1 MELKLDQTLSLANKR
16 LKEGS
21 TEEAKRIYQDILA
34 KFPNNKKAK
43 AKLITILE
51 TPIANVKKAQDPT
64 QDQLETLIKLYSQG
78 KLQQALIQANNLLMQ
93 FRNTVILYN
102 ILGAIQAGLKQYD
115 AAISSYGKAIKLKP
129 NYAEAHN
136 NLGNALINRGD
147 PGRAID
153 SYKRA
158 IKIKPDYA
166 EAHNNIGNAL
176 KEKGDLGTAIV
187 NYRLALSIDPNYVLA
202 HYNMGAALRQQGD
215 LDMALDSY
223 GRAIKIKPDY
233 AEAHYNMGV
242 ILKVKGNAVAALDS
256 YRQAIKIKP
265 NYAEAHNNMGNVLMD
280 DGDLSAA
287 IDSFSQAIKIRPNYA
302 EPYKNMGAALMDQG
316 DLDAATHC
324 FKSAIKIKPDYA
336 DAHRNLSNIT
346 KYTPQ
351 HAHLSELEKLHQ
363 SDSLTDTDRCKL
375 SFALAKAYEDIG
387 EFGQAFSYFTAGN
400 ALRKFFLG
408 YSIEQDQNLFFKLRE
423 EQPSMLRNALK
434 LEAGDKGFA
443 PVFILGMPRS
453 GTTLVEQIISS
464 HSDVTAAGELS
475 DISRYGA
482 LLAQGESEVTSEALL
497 QFRQSYL
504 RELIKRSDG
513 ARFITDKMPLNF
525 RYIALICAAFPEAK
539 IIHVQRDA
547 TATCWSNYKNYFA
560 AKGLG
565 YCYDLSDLSIYY
577 KLYMDLMSFWQTA
590 YGTQIYTL
598 DYEKLTTDQDVET
611 RSLIEYTG
619 LEWEDACL
627 YPQKN
632 NRAVRTASQQ
642 QVRKKIYQDSSK
654 KWLKY
659 QRFIN
664 GAFDGLDS
672 LQG

>member
-1 MELKLDQTLSLANKR
+1 MDLKLDQALSLANKR

-21 TEEAKRIYQDILA
+21 TEEAKSIYQDVLA
-34 KFPNNKKAK
+34 KFPTNKKAK
-43 AKLITILE
+43 AKLITIME
-51 TPIANVKKAQDPT
+51 ISIPNMKKAQDPT
-64 QDQLETLIKLYSQG
+64 QYQLETLIKLYSQG
-78 KLQQALIQANNLLMQ
+78 KFQLALPQADNLLMQ
-93 FRNTVILYN
+93 FPNAAILHN
-102 ILGAIQAGLKQYD
+102 IFGAIQAELKQYD
-115 AAISSYGKAIKLKP
+115 AAISSYRKALKLKP

-136 NLGNALINRGD
+136 NLGNALINMGD
-147 PGRAID
+147 PDIAVD

-158 IKIKPDYA
+158 IKFKPDYA

-176 KEKGDLGTAIV
+176 KEKGDLGAAIV
-187 NYRLALSIDPNYVLA
+187 NYRRALSIDPNYVVA
-202 HYNMGAALRQQGD
+202 HYNMGAALQEQGD

-223 GRAIKIKPDY
+223 RRAIKIKPDY

-242 ILKVKGNAVAALDS
+242 TLKVKGNAVAAVDS

-265 NYAEAHNNMGNVLMD
+265 NYAEAHNNMGNILMD
-280 DGDLSAA
+280 DGDLIAA

-316 DLDAATHC
+316 NLDAATHC
-324 FKSAIKIKPDYA
+324 FKRAIKIKPDYA

-375 SFALAKAYEDIG
+375 SFALAKAYEDMG
-387 EFGQAFSYFTAGN
+387 KFGPAFSYFTAGN
-400 ALRKFFLG
+400 ALRKKNLG
-408 YSIEQDQNLFFKLRE
+408 YSIEQDQNLFFKLKE

-434 LEAGDKGFA
+434 FKAIDKGYV

-475 DISRYGA
+475 DIGRYGA
-482 LLAQGESEVTSEALL
+482 LLAQGESGVTNQTLL
-497 QFRQSYL
+497 QFRQNYL

-513 ARFITDKMPLNF
+513 TRVITDKMPLNF

-547 TATCWSNYKNYFA
+547 AATCWSNYKNYFA
-560 AKGLG
+560 ANGLG
-565 YCYDLSDLSIYY
+565 YCYDLTDLSIYY

-590 YGTQIYTL
+590 YGSQIYTL

-611 RSLIEYTG
+611 RRLIEYTG

-632 NRAVRTASQQ
+632 NIAVRTASQQ
-642 QVRKKIYQDSSK
+642 QVREKVYQDSSK
-654 KWLKY
+654 KWRKY

-664 GAFDGLDS
+664 GAFDGLDTI
-672 LQG
+672 QG

>member
-1 MELKLDQTLSLANKR
+1 MELKLDQALSLANRR

-21 TEEAKRIYQDILA
+21 IEEAKRIYQDILA
-34 KFPNNKKAK
+34 KFPANKKAK
-43 AKLITILE
+43 TKLIAIFDIITHRE
-51 TPIANVKKAQDPT
+51 QKSQDPT
-64 QDQLETLIKLYSQG
+64 QDQLETLIKLYSHG
-78 KLQQALIQANNLLMQ
+78 KLKQALLQANNLLMQ
-93 FRNTVILYN
+93 FPNAVILHN
-102 ILGAIQAGLKQYD
+102 IFGVLQVGLKQYD
-115 AAISSYGKAIKLKP
+115 AAISSYRTALKLKP
-129 NYAEAHN
+129 NYVEAHN
-136 NLGNALINRGD
+136 NLGNALMNIGD
-147 PGRAID
+147 PDAAIR

-166 EAHNNIGNAL
+166 EALNNMGNAL
-176 KEKGDLGTAIV
+176 KEKGDLGTAID
-187 NYRLALSIDPNYVLA
+187 NYKRALSIDPNYVAA
-202 HYNMGAALRQQGD
+202 HYNMGAALKEQGD

-223 GRAIKIKPDY
+223 GCAIKIKPDY

-242 ILKVKGNAVAALDS
+242 TLKVKGNAVAALDS

-287 IDSFSQAIKIRPNYA
+287 IDSFSQAIKIRSNFA

-316 DLDAATHC
+316 RLDAAAEC

-346 KYTPQ
+346 KYTPE

-363 SDSLTDTDRCKL
+363 SVSLTDTDRCKL

-387 EFGQAFSYFTAGN
+387 EFEKAFSYFTKGN
-400 ALRKFFLG
+400 ALRKKFLG
-408 YSIEQDQNLFFKLRE
+408 YSIEQDQNLFFKLKK

-434 LEAGDKGFA
+434 LEVGDKGFV

-497 QFRQSYL
+497 QFRQNYL

-513 ARFITDKMPLNF
+513 TRVITDKMPLNF

-547 TATCWSNYKNYFA
+547 AATCWSNYKNYFA

-642 QVRKKIYQDSSK
+642 QVREKVYQDSSK
-654 KWLKY
+654 KWFKY

-664 GAFDGLDS
+664 GAFDGLDI